1 MQQQRTKWDTAL
13 WVQRFRYE
21 LAKRVAKRRRER
33 RQNIRRFVVE
43 GGCVVL
49 VPLPPTPV
57 ENTPAAED
65 VRQ

>member
-33 RQNIRRFVVE
+33 RQNVRRFILE

-49 VPLPPTPV
+49 APLYFL
-57 ENTPAAED
+57 NRGRND
-65 VRQ
+65 DR